1 MLTILKDKKK
11 FALLFFVMLI
21 IDTIVKT
28 NFPWP
33 YRFISKTPTI
43 LLIVLYY
50 YYNYSPA
57 ENRNFFWVM
66 LALCSFFVADLLI
79 INRENQ
85 MLLVSSFV
93 VYTLA
98 KIFLCFR
105 FSHKSDFKVSR
116 LIPFSIVIFV
126 YTVVLILYI
135 HDGLGSYFIFALI
148 SYFISLLLCQFAYLR
163 KEVVDKKSYLFV
175 LSGVL
180 CYMVSEGITII
191 NTFKT
196 DVLFQDFSIMFF
208 YATGVYLII
217 HGIITEKRIE
227 PESYF

>member
-1 MLTILKDKKK
+1 MLAILKDKKK
-11 FALLFFVMLI
+11 FAILFFVFLL

-28 NFPWP
+28 NCPWP
-33 YRFISKTPTI
+33 YRFISKPPTI

-50 YYNYSPA
+50 YYNYTPS

-66 LALCSFFVADLLI
+66 LALSCFFVADMLI
-79 INRENQ
+79 INREHVG
-85 MLLVSSFV
+85 LLVSSFV
-93 VYTLA
+93 VYTMA
-98 KIFLCFR
+98 KVFLCFR
-105 FSHKSDFKVSR
+105 FSHKSDFQVSR
-116 LIPFSIVIFV
+116 LIPFSIVIFI

-135 HDGLGSYFIFALI
+135 HDGLGSYFLFALI

-163 KEVVDKKSYLFV
+163 KEVVDRKSYLFV
-175 LSGVL
+175 LFGVL

-196 DVLFQDFSIMFF
+196 DLLFQDFLIMFF
-208 YATGVYLII
+208 YATGIYLIV
-217 HGIITEKRIE
+217 HGVITEKRME